1 VQTRQIKPA
10 DAFGAADFKH
20 LGQANTL
27 MPNLH
32 TNPALPLLL
41 LGGAMLGALSWFTAS
56 VVSGTF
62 EPYDSGSGLLVNQA
76 ILSVSAAVL
85 AWHYRIGVPL
95 VFMASAYLGM
105 NAFAYGFGGS
115 EMRAWVALGARVSL
129 LLFLAPMVLTLGTV
143 ALRRLLRKPSALEDA
158 KPQEIQE

>member
-1 VQTRQIKPA
+1 
-10 DAFGAADFKH
+10 
-20 LGQANTL
+20 
-27 MPNLH
+27 MPSIH
-32 TNPALPLLL
+32 KNPALPLLL
-41 LGGAMLGALSWFTAS
+41 LGGAMLGALSWFAAS

-62 EPYDSGSGLLVNQA
+62 EPYDSGAGLLVNQA

-95 VFMASAYLGM
+95 LFMASAYLGM

-115 EMRAWVALGARVSL
+115 EMRIWFALGAMVSS

-143 ALRRLLRKPSALEDA
+143 ALRRHLRKPSALEDA
-158 KPQEIQE
+158 NPQAIQE